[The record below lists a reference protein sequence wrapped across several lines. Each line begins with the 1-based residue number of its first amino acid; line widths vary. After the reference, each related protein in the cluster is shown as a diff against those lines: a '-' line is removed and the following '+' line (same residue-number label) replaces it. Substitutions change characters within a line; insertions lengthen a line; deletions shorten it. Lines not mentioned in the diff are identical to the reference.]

1 MAGTGRVNQFFR
13 VCPFY
18 HSASVP
24 PVMEAGMSMQAFV
37 PRLRGS
43 AAGGPG
49 RLTKSERR
57 EKRTDFMRVS
67 GVESNNYWSS
77 TTNADNPD
85 NAWNVNLNN
94 GNVNND
100 NKDNNNYVW
109 PVRGGE

>member
-1 MAGTGRVNQFFR
+1 MAGTGRVNRFFR

-37 PRLRGS
+37 PRLWGS

-49 RLTKSERR
+49 SPRKWGRR

-67 GVESNNYWSS
+67 GVVSNNYWSS